1 MAQNVLSWSMCVIKN
16 NMFFAGSGGM
26 LYKYQLVK
34 LADNVVWVFY
44 MLNNFLFTCPP
55 LGYELPEDREGLVHF
70 GIFHWHNSWHKLSE
84 WMNE

>member
-16 NMFFAGSGGM
+16 NMFFDGSGGM

-44 MLNNFLFTCPP
+44 MLNNFLFTCPIN
-55 LGYELPEDREGLVHF
+55 H
-70 GIFHWHNSWHKLSE
+70 
-84 WMNE
+84 

>member
-44 MLNNFLFTCPP
+44 MLNNFLFTCPIN
-55 LGYELPEDREGLVHF
+55 H
-70 GIFHWHNSWHKLSE
+70 
-84 WMNE
+84 